1 MILVVGGAGYVG
13 SVLVRELLERGYA
26 VKVFDRLYYGD
37 QGIRDV
43 AERIKLEPGDVRTMD
58 PSVLDGVDAVINLSG
73 LSNDPTRNT
82 IPKPISK

>member
-37 QGIRDV
+37 QGIRTL
-43 AERIKLEPGDVRTMD
+43 RKGSNSCRRCSHHGL
-58 PSVLDGVDAVINLSG
+58 SVLEGW
-73 LSNDPTRNT
+73 TQ
-82 IPKPISK
+82 